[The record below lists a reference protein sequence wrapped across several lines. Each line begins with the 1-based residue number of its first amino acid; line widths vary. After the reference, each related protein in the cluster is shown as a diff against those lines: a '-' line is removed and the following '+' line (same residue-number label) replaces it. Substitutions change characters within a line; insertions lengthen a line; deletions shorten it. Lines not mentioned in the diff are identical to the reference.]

1 MFYVLF
7 FVAFLDNHI
16 LENIASRLL
25 KETFI
30 EDTRLKTMASNSLSL
45 DRIWSLDR
53 ICRIPW

>member
-7 FVAFLDNHI
+7 FVAFVDNHV

-45 DRIWSLDR
+45 ER

>member
-7 FVAFLDNHI
+7 FVAFVDNHV

-45 DRIWSLDR
+45 ER
-53 ICRIPW
+53 ICRIPR